1 MYRIGAVQVITYSKY
16 LEYVK
21 YRVLNGK
28 SHRKLGSYNHEQP
41 YSVEIAAYATLYI
54 ISGT

>member
-28 SHRKLGSYNHEQP
+28 SHRKLESYINLE
-41 YSVEIAAYATLYI
+41 S
-54 ISGT
+54 

>member
-28 SHRKLGSYNHEQP
+28 SHRKLGSYINLEF
-41 YSVEIAAYATLYI
+41 
-54 ISGT
+54 